1 MRCRSIVLA
10 LIVTSPAHADV
21 IAFDESASGDA
32 SDDRF
37 APTLVEL
44 VAGRNSIRGTLGI
57 SPTPDTFDLDYITIT
72 VPAGYQLSAFV
83 LDDAFVGGA
92 FSFLAIQSGPVV
104 TIPADWSSIDTPLLG
119 WTHFGIAQI
128 GQDLLAEIG
137 SAPGS
142 VGFSGPLPAGTYAL
156 WLMELNYSEPYT
168 YAFGLDVTAV
178 PAPSP
183 LLVALA
189 ASLAGRRRLHR

>member
-1 MRCRSIVLA
+1 MRVRSIVLA
-10 LIVTSPAHADV
+10 LIVAAPAHADF
-21 IAFDESASGDA
+21 IAFDESTSGDA

-37 APTLVEL
+37 DPTLVGL
-44 VAGRNSIRGTLGI
+44 VAGRNVIRGTFGL
-57 SPTPDTFDLDYITIT
+57 SPTPDTFDLDYITFT

-92 FSFLAIQSGPVV
+92 FSFLAVQAGPIV

-119 WTHFGIAQI
+119 WAHFGSAQI
-128 GQDLLAEIG
+128 GQDLLPEIG

-156 WLMELNYSEPYT
+156 WLMELNYSEAYT
-168 YAFGLDVTAV
+168 YSFGLEVTAV
-178 PAPSP
+178 PSP
-183 LLVALA
+183 GPVMLAIA
-189 ASLAGRRRLHR
+189 ASLAGRRRRRH